1 MNRIENSGKHPPGVL
16 RVKKRLAVGFGCQRR
31 VAFILP
37 LTAGDGCQRIDNGAR
52 RGNMTGNKHTATMR
66 KAPRLQAR
74 TAEEEQPREDGR
86 TAAHRARASSL
97 GARHRRTEK
106 SSVRHLH
113 TRRGHRRKAFAD
125 SDAPTEHGGAT
136 ARPPNRSMHGSMLC
150 LWGRFPRTNGWSIVS
165 GAAMKLGELRGSE
178 LQNASKPQLVERC
191 R

>member
-1 MNRIENSGKHPPGVL
+1 MNRIENSGKHQPGVL
-16 RVKKRLAVGFGCQRR
+16 RVKNNWRSASAVNGAL
-31 VAFILP
+31 AFILP
-37 LTAGDGCQRIDNGAR
+37 LTAGAGRQRIANGAR
-52 RGNMTGNKHTATMR
+52 RGNRTGNKHTVTTR

-106 SSVRHLH
+106 SSVRHLQ

-136 ARPPNRSMHGSMLC
+136 ARPPNRSRHGSMLC
-150 LWGRFPRTNGWSIVS
+150 LWGRFPRTHVWSTIRA
-165 GAAMKLGELRGSE
+165 AAMK
-178 LQNASKPQLVERC
+178 
-191 R
+191 